1 MADIS
6 YDPHGAGAPAKID
19 EAKRQ
24 KLLELVRGRALARP
38 TDLAQDE
45 VMVWPSLVVVE
56 AVCATVFLGILTLL
70 SIFVGAPLT
79 EHANA
84 NATPNPS
91 KAPWYFLNLQ
101 ELLLHM
107 DAGLAGVIVP
117 TTALVAI
124 AAIPYI
130 DRSPLGVGILGTSA
144 KGRKIAGF
152 SALFT
157 IVVTVV
163 YVVADEYLQEP
174 GVDANGEPTSTP
186 RTGWRLGNWLIDF
199 TDKHTGSDV
208 FGSGLIRWMFD
219 ISVPEF
225 VGKFIY
231 PSIVL
236 TLTIGILVG
245 LVQTLFR
252 PTRREMIIALFTGF
266 FTIYWVLAIIGTS
279 FRGEAQDLTWPW
291 NLPLTHH

>member
-1 MADIS
+1 MAEIS
-6 YDPHGAGAPAKID
+6 YDPGSSGPATKID

-38 TDLAQDE
+38 TDLAEDE

-56 AVCATVFLGILTLL
+56 AVSATVFLGLLTLL
-70 SIFVGAPLT
+70 SIFVSAPLT
-79 EHANA
+79 EHANT

-117 TTALVAI
+117 TLALVAI
-124 AAIPYI
+124 AAIPYF

-152 SALFT
+152 SALWTTAVLT
-157 IVVTVV
+157 IYIVL
-163 YVVADEYLQEP
+163 DEVIS
-174 GVDANGEPTSTP
+174 GKRS
-186 RTGWRLGNWLIDF
+186 GWGIGNWLINF
-199 TDKHTGSDV
+199 TEDHTSENIV
-208 FGSGLIRWMFD
+208 GSGLIDFVFNV
-219 ISVPEF
+219 SVPEF
-225 VGKFIY
+225 VGKIVY
-231 PSIVL
+231 PTIVMVVS
-236 TLTIGILVG
+236 IGIMVG
-245 LVQTLFR
+245 AVQSIFR

-266 FTIYWVLAIIGTS
+266 FTAYWVLAIFGTS
-279 FRGEAQDLTWPW
+279 FRGPGQDLTWPW

>member
-1 MADIS
+1 MAEIS
-6 YDPHGAGAPAKID
+6 YDPGSSGPATKID

-38 TDLAQDE
+38 TDLAEDE

-56 AVCATVFLGILTLL
+56 AVSATVFLGLLTLL
-70 SIFVGAPLT
+70 SIFVSAPLT
-79 EHANA
+79 EHANT

-117 TTALVAI
+117 TLALVAI
-124 AAIPYI
+124 AAIPYF

-152 SALFT
+152 SALWTTAVLT
-157 IVVTVV
+157 IYIVL
-163 YVVADEYLQEP
+163 DEVIS
-174 GVDANGEPTSTP
+174 GKRS
-186 RTGWRLGNWLIDF
+186 GWGIGNWLINF
-199 TDKHTGSDV
+199 TEDHTSENV
-208 FGSGLIRWMFD
+208 FGSGLIDFVFNV
-219 ISVPEF
+219 SVPEF
-225 VGKFIY
+225 VGKIVY
-231 PSIVL
+231 PTIVMVVS
-236 TLTIGILVG
+236 IGIMVG
-245 LVQTLFR
+245 AVQSIFR

-266 FTIYWVLAIIGTS
+266 FTAYWVLAIFGTS
-279 FRGEAQDLTWPW
+279 FRGPGQDLSWPW